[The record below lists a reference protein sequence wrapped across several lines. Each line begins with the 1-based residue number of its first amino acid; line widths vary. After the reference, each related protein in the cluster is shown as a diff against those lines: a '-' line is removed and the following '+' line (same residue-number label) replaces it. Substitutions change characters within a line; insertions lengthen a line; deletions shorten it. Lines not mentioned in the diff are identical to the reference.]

1 MEEQE
6 KQAAIIRAEG
16 ESESARVI
24 SAALQKS
31 PALVELRRI
40 EAAKDIADTLSRS
53 RNVTYLPS
61 GGGQNMLLGLGATG
75 RRRREPRPRVRAAS
89 WRAAAGL
96 LEGERRA
103 LG

>member
-1 MEEQE
+1 M
-6 KQAAIIRAEG
+6 ARAMLG
-16 ESESARVI
+16 CSLNNCGSIPVRTGKSIESESARVI

-75 RRRREPRPRVRAAS
+75 AS
-89 WRAAAGL
+89 
-96 LEGERRA
+96 
-103 LG
+103 